1 MEHTFT
7 YGDIVIPA
15 DDINSPYSSQNGA
28 IFICLKDERLVHA
41 LDDRLILMLY
51 GFECSVFEDPISTV
65 IHEKNRR
72 RLYHYIRK
80 SLAGQAS
87 LYQDTPHNPESRRY
101 IAHLT
106 FHNTHTSRFKRA
118 HSTQQLR
125 DYVLRMLARKA
136 SFSGIDSE
144 RKLSQFERSL
154 TEWKQHDLLKSLNQP
169 LSYTVIQPPLI

>member
-28 IFICLKDERLVHA
+28 IFICLKDERFVHA

-51 GFECSVFEDPISTV
+51 GFECSVFEDPISTL
-65 IHEKNRR
+65 IHEKNRK
-72 RLYHYIRK
+72 RLYHFIRE
-80 SLAGQAS
+80 SLAGQTS

-118 HSTQQLR
+118 ESTQQLR
-125 DYVLRMLARKA
+125 DYVSRMLLRKA
-136 SFSGIDSE
+136 PSSRINLE
-144 RKLSQFERSL
+144 RKRSEFERSL
-154 TEWKQHDLLKSLNQP
+154 IEWKQHDLLKSLNQP
-169 LSYTVIQPPLI
+169 LSYNVLQPPLI